1 MIPGI
6 CTIIH
11 NIVLA
16 QEIGYDYIEEAGS
29 KKINFGGSVGI
40 EASTGDFMPDAGR
53 SIKVLKNLKHRIG
66 FDG

>member
-1 MIPGI
+1 
-6 CTIIH
+6 
-11 NIVLA
+11 LA